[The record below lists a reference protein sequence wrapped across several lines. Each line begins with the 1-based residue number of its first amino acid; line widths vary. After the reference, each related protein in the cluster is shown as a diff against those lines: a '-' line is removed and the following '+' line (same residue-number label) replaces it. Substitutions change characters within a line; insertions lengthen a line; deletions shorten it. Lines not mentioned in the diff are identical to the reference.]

1 MLYLNHHRHI
11 LEGTTSNF
19 FTVIGG
25 TLITPKGG
33 ILLGITRGVVIELA
47 KKLIIPIIETDLL
60 YSQIPLFDEA
70 FITASN
76 KEVMPVVIIDDQI
89 VGNGKVGR
97 ITKRLMSAYTLLR

>member
-1 MLYLNHHRHI
+1 MDYSVQIHTTAVGEKYPVFVIAEIGINHN
-11 LEGTTSNF
+11 GD
-19 FTVIGG
+19 V
-25 TLITPKGG
+25 
-33 ILLGITRGVVIELA
+33 ELA

-76 KEVMPVVIIDDQI
+76 KEVMPVVEIDDQI